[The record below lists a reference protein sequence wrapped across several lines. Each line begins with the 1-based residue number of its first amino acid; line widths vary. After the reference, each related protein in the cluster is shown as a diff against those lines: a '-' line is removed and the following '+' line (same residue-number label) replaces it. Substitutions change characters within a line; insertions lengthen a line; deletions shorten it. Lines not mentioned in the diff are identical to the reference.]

1 MSDPAFPPPSPAP
14 MGERA
19 HCGWCA
25 ALGALNAFGGG
36 HAGFSARALRA
47 AEAAQPPRNP
57 ARRRHAAAL
66 AVAGGTL
73 ALPAWAREGVDVGK
87 KSWAVGLVPAEEVET
102 AAAQQY
108 AQMLAQAKQKNA
120 LAGPDHPQSR
130 RLRAIAQ
137 RIVPF
142 AGEWNP
148 RSKNWR
154 WEVNLLG
161 SNQINAFCMPG
172 GKIAFY
178 SGILQQL
185 QLDDDEVAT
194 IMGHEVA
201 HALREHARERMGKSS
216 ATSLGLKLGAQLLGL
231 GAVGDAAA
239 NLGTQLLTMKFGRED
254 ETEADL
260 IGMELAARSGYDPA
274 AGISLWQ
281 KMGQASKGAPPQF
294 LSTHPSHSTRIED
307 IRRSLPQVEGL
318 YARAPRPTE
327 RFAPMAAS
335 ASKPA
340 APARDSAR

>member
-1 MSDPAFPPPSPAP
+1 MCLFCPAP
-14 MGERA
+14 SVA
-19 HCGWCA
+19 PSSPW
-25 ALGALNAFGGG
+25 
-36 HAGFSARALRA
+36 SARRA
-47 AEAAQPPRNP
+47 FLLAAG
-57 ARRRHAAAL
+57 ASAAAPVL
-66 AVAGGTL
+66 AQV
-73 ALPAWAREGVDVGK
+73 EVGSASSLRK
-87 KSWAVGLVPAEEVET
+87 LVPAETLENS
-102 AAAQQY
+102 AAQQY
-108 AQMLAQAKQKNA
+108 QQMLQQAKAKRA
-120 LAGPDHPQSR
+120 LAPSDHPQLQ
-130 RLRAIAQ
+130 RLHAIAK
-137 RIVPF
+137 RLIPHTMP
-142 AGEWNP
+142 WND
-148 RSKNWR
+148 RAKQWR
-154 WEVNLLG
+154 WEVNLIG
-161 SNQINAFCMPG
+161 SSQINAFCMPG